1 MLILKVIFL
10 QSFWLAIVLFGSSIN
25 EIILISWSIFIV
37 GANFL
42 IYRPAISIG
51 RLFFVTLLFTTFGYI
66 HDSILIWSKF
76 ILSESYSYG
85 FLSLWIVFISYYG
98 DVFNKLKELPLLFL
112 AFLGGIG
119 GSLAYWSAYKLGALS
134 ISQDS
139 YTLYLIFVFALWSIF
154 FPLSMW
160 VFYEDKYWNY
170 ILDKTIVFSFDKTGF
185 NRHKS
190 KFNEDISQKDIT
202 GKISLVTGGTS
213 GIGGE
218 VAQEL
223 SRLGSKVFVTGRNK
237 QKGESFKEK
246 NSNLN
251 FHSLDMAN
259 WHQLKDFCNKSNCF
273 DYIVLNAG
281 SIPDNLVLNDFS
293 VEHQCASQLI
303 GHYYLIYMLKEC
315 GKINQDARI
324 IWVSSGGMYLKKLD
338 IDSLF
343 HNQEYEKVATYSNV
357 KRAQVTLVEELS
369 KQERW
374 ENVKVFSMHPGWVAT
389 YGLKEALPKFF
400 SLMKNRLRNAKEG
413 ADTIIWLLLTEES
426 LRSGSFYFDRKIV
439 SPYLSSKYNPT
450 REQRIT
456 FLEKIN
462 NYILTLH

>member
-1 MLILKVIFL
+1 MVHIYSGSQLPYL
-10 QSFWLAIVLFGSSIN
+10 QTWNFYWSF
-25 EIILISWSIFIV
+25 
-37 GANFL
+37 
-42 IYRPAISIG
+42 
-51 RLFFVTLLFTTFGYI
+51 FFVALLFTTFGYI
-66 HDSILIWSKF
+66 HDSSLIWLKIF
-76 ILSESYSYG
+76 PSESYSYG
-85 FLSLWIVFISYYG
+85 FLSLWIVFIAYYG

-112 AFLGGIG
+112 AILGGIG
-119 GSLAYWSAYKLGALS
+119 GSLAYWSAFKLGALS

-139 YTLYLIFVFALWSIF
+139 YTCYLIFVFAFWTIF

-160 VFYEDKYWNY
+160 IFYEDKYWNY

-190 KFNEDISQKDIT
+190 KFNEELSQKDIT

-218 VAQEL
+218 VAQVL
-223 SRLGSKVFVTGRNK
+223 SRLGSKVFVTGRNE
-237 QKGESFKEK
+237 QKGKSFKGN

-281 SIPDNLVLNDFS
+281 SMPDSLVLNDFS

-303 GHYYLIYMLKEC
+303 GHYYLIYMLKKY
-315 GKINQDARI
+315 GKINGHARI

-338 IDSLF
+338 LDSLF
-343 HNQEYEKVATYSNV
+343 HNQKYEKVSTYSNV

-369 KQERW
+369 RQERW
-374 ENVKVFSMHPGWVAT
+374 KNVKVFSMHPGWVAT
-389 YGLKEALPKFF
+389 RGLKEALPIFF
-400 SLMKNRLRNAKEG
+400 SLMRNRLRDTKEG

-426 LRSGSFYFDRKIV
+426 LTSGSFYFDRKIV
-439 SPYLSSKYNPT
+439 LPYLSKNYNPT

-456 FLEKIN
+456 LLNKIN
-462 NYILTLH
+462 NYIVKFL